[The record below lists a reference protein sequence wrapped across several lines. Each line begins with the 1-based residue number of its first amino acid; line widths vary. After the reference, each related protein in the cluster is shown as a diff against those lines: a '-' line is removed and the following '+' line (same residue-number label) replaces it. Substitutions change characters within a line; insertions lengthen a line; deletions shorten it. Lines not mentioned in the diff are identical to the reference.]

1 MFYLRSESSEC
12 LVERKKMKVGEER
25 RGKEK
30 GMKRRKGEEE
40 KKERKKDIRKEVVR

>member
-1 MFYLRSESSEC
+1 MFYLRNESSEC
-12 LVERKKMKVGEER
+12 LVKRKKMKVGEER

-40 KKERKKDIRKEVVR
+40 KKGEKERY